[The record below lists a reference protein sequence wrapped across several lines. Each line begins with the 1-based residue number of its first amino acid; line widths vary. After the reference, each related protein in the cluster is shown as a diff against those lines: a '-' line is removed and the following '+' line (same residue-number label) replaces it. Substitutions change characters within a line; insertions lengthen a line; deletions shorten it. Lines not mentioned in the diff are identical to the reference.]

1 MTHMKSTHLLPVI
14 AITAF
19 GICTHVCGYEI
30 DTHANITSKAFD
42 KSAIAQNSRLIELG
56 LYKSRKLSKLMP
68 SDGLFQIDHALGQK
82 YFDLSGGVAKPR
94 YAATY
99 DAVNSAVM
107 KRDSPAPIQRWAYTS
122 FDGQDI
128 PYFPRDWMARGA
140 VREDDAGLISTQYTA
155 WSDTYALNTLDASPL
170 MDRFCNHFYD
180 PINDRGLQLSVSFG
194 LILCNN
200 NASNIA
206 WALGNSN
213 ANADGSG
220 AADVNRINGFSIRDA
235 REAMWRALTGTN
247 GQGVNVAPD
256 RETRD
261 AYWATTFRSL
271 ENT

>member
-1 MTHMKSTHLLPVI
+1 MKSTHLLPVI

-107 KRDSPAPIQRWAYTS
+107 KRGAPAPIQRWAYTS

-128 PYFPRDWMARGA
+128 PYFPRD
-140 VREDDAGLISTQYTA
+140 
-155 WSDTYALNTLDASPL
+155 
-170 MDRFCNHFYD
+170 
-180 PINDRGLQLSVSFG
+180 
-194 LILCNN
+194 
-200 NASNIA
+200 
-206 WALGNSN
+206 
-213 ANADGSG
+213 
-220 AADVNRINGFSIRDA
+220 
-235 REAMWRALTGTN
+235 
-247 GQGVNVAPD
+247 
-256 RETRD
+256 
-261 AYWATTFRSL
+261 
-271 ENT
+271 